1 MTIGSATPSLAVRA
15 PLVVEPVAND
25 RAKQRFI
32 MFPWQVYA
40 GSPAWVPPLL
50 SERKRTF
57 DPAANPFFKH
67 ADVQLFIARRGGQD
81 VGTIAAIVNRAYN
94 SFQQEEV
101 GFFGFFEV
109 RADAEAAAALL
120 QAAERWLQARG
131 IRTIRGPI
139 NFSTDNESGLL
150 IDAFDQ
156 PPVLMTAYNPPHYR
170 EYIEGAGYTK
180 AMDWYAYMLD
190 RDKLGGGAVANL
202 PPKLL
207 RTAEIARRRSGATFR
222 KVRMREFTAE
232 LGRVRQIYNRAW
244 ERNYSF
250 VPMDD
255 AEIDYMAAA
264 LKSIIDPD
272 LVFIAEVRGEPVGV
286 SITLPDYNQVLRQIN
301 GRLLPFGWL
310 RVLRERS
317 RIDTARVFAMGIL
330 PEYRQRGIDAVFYF
344 ETFKEGMQKGYRR
357 AELSLI
363 VENNLPMR
371 RVIEGFGAWINKTYR
386 IYERRLP

>member
-1 MTIGSATPSLAVRA
+1 MTHETAAASIGHA
-15 PLVVEPVAND
+15 PLVIEPVASA
-25 RAKQRFI
+25 RAKSRFI

-40 GSPAWVPPLL
+40 GNPAWVPPLL

-57 DPAANPFFKH
+57 DPAVNPFFKH
-67 ADVQLFIARRGGQD
+67 AEVQLFVARRGSQD
-81 VGTIAAIVNRAYN
+81 AGTIAAIVNHAYT
-94 SFQQEEV
+94 SVQHEDV

-109 RADAEAAAALL
+109 RRDAEAAAALL
-120 QAAERWLQARG
+120 AAAEDWLRARG
-131 IRTIRGPI
+131 LRTVRGPI
-139 NFSTDNESGLL
+139 NFATDNESGLL
-150 IDAFDQ
+150 LDAFDQ
-156 PPVLMTAYNPPHYR
+156 PPILMTAYNPPYYR
-170 EYIEGAGYTK
+170 EYIEGAGYSK

-190 RDKLGGGAVANL
+190 RAHLGGGATDAL

-207 RTAEIARRRSGATFR
+207 RTVEIARRRSGATFR
-222 KVRMREFTAE
+222 KVRMNEFAAE
-232 LGRVRQIYNRAW
+232 LGRVRTIYNRAW

-255 AEIDYMAAA
+255 DEIDYMAAG

-272 LVFIAEVRGEPVGV
+272 LVFIAEVHGEPVGV
-286 SITLPDYNQVLRQIN
+286 SISLPDYNQVLQHIN

-317 RIDTARVFAMGIL
+317 HIDTARVFAMGIV

-344 ETFKEGMQKGYRR
+344 ETFKEGVRKGYQR

-371 RVIEGFGAWINKTYR
+371 RVIEGLGAWINKTYR
-386 IYERRLP
+386 IYEKRLP